1 MPDKMIDKNRY
12 LMVITIC
19 LIQLTSCSRGNHNFP
34 QTATFPV
41 AGANAFQLIDYGDP
55 GLQQLKRKLSHS
67 YHEKIHIL
75 QLGDSHTASD
85 FFSGQL
91 RRHFKQQY
99 GDGGVG
105 FISPLAI
112 SGNRFDN
119 VLFSTAKGWDMITSR
134 KTSNAGFTLGG
145 NIATPRQDNNDA
157 QLVVRDTDSTFSM
170 QALYRNQAN
179 GKIQIQNQTVVLPG
193 SQSRWVLSQPVTVQ
207 SPVRYSLS
215 PSGGSQLAGWLLSS
229 RNSGGVMLSALGI
242 NGARVSMLDKWCDN
256 WLSTLQMLKP
266 DMVILAYG
274 TNESFDQQLD
284 IQRYR
289 QSYSEYV
296 QAIRRALPGAVILLV
311 GPGSSI
317 SNKNGVSC
325 QQHQSGVLKPV
336 IQAQRDVAQFHH
348 TLFWDWFDYMGGDC
362 AIERWQQQG
371 IARPDLIHLT
381 QQGYQRS
388 ADALWQ
394 QFVALL
400 NTTQQ

>member
-1 MPDKMIDKNRY
+1 MAI
-12 LMVITIC
+12 IIC
-19 LIQLTSCSRGNHNFP
+19 LIQLTSCSREDHDISGV
-34 QTATFPV
+34 ATTLTTGENTV
-41 AGANAFQLIDYGDP
+41 QLIDYGDP
-55 GLQQLKRKLSHS
+55 GLQQLKHKLSHS
-67 YHEKIHIL
+67 DKEKIHIL

-105 FISPLAI
+105 FVSPLAI
-112 SGNRFDN
+112 SGTRFDN
-119 VLFSTAKGWDMITSR
+119 VLFSIAKGWNMITSR

-157 QLVVRDTDSTFSM
+157 QLAVRDTEPTFSM

-179 GKIQIQNQTVVLPG
+179 GKIQIQNQAVMLPG
-193 SQSRWVLSQPVTVQ
+193 SQSQWVLSQPVTVQ

-215 PSGGSQLAGWLLSS
+215 LSGGSQLAGWLLSS
-229 RNSGGVMLSALGI
+229 NHRGGVMLSALGI
-242 NGARVSMLDKWCDN
+242 NGAQVSMLDKWRDN
-256 WLSTLQMLKP
+256 WLSTLKILKP

-274 TNESFDQQLD
+274 TNEAFDQQLD

-289 QSYSEYV
+289 KNYSEHIR
-296 QAIRRALPGAVILLV
+296 AIRRVLPNAVILLV
-311 GPGSSI
+311 SPGSSI
-317 SNKNGVSC
+317 SNKTGVSC
-325 QQHQSGVLKPV
+325 QQQQSVALKPV
-336 IQAQRDVAQFHH
+336 IQAQRDIARIHH

-388 ADALWQ
+388 ADALWRQ
-394 QFVALL
+394 LATLL
-400 NTTQQ
+400 HTTQK

>member
-1 MPDKMIDKNRY
+1 MPDKMMGKNRC
-12 LMVITIC
+12 LMMTLC
-19 LIQLTSCSRGNHNFP
+19 LIQLTSCGRGNNGFP
-34 QTATFPV
+34 QATTFPV
-41 AGANAFQLIDYGDP
+41 AGGNAIQLIDYGDP
-55 GLQQLKRKLSHS
+55 GLQQLKYKLSHS
-67 YHEKIHIL
+67 DREKIHIL

-112 SGNRFDN
+112 SGNRSDN
-119 VLFSTAKGWDMITSR
+119 VLFANAKGWDMITSR
-134 KTSNAGFTLGG
+134 KTTNAGFTLGG
-145 NIATPRQDNNDA
+145 NIATPRQDNNNA
-157 QLVVRDTDSTFSM
+157 ELIVRDTDPAFLM

-179 GKIQIQNQTVVLPG
+179 GKVQIQHRTVVLPC
-193 SQSRWVLSQPVTVQ
+193 SQSRWTLSQPVTVQ
-207 SPVRYSLS
+207 SPVRYSLA

-229 RNSGGVMLSALGI
+229 SNSGGVMLSALGI
-242 NGARVSMLDKWCDN
+242 NGARVSMLDKWRDN

-266 DMVILAYG
+266 DMVIMAYG
-274 TNESFDQQLD
+274 TNEAFDQQLD
-284 IQRYR
+284 IQRY
-289 QSYSEYV
+289 QQNYSEYV
-296 QAIRRALPGAVILLV
+296 QAIRRVLPEAVTLLV

-317 SNKNGVSC
+317 SNKNGASC
-325 QQHQSGVLKPV
+325 QQLQPALLKPV
-336 IQAQRDVAQFHH
+336 IQAQREVAQSYH
-348 TLFWDWFDYMGGDC
+348 TLFWNWFDYMGGDC

-381 QQGYQRS
+381 QQGYERS

-400 NTTQQ
+400 NATQE

>member
-1 MPDKMIDKNRY
+1 MMMT
-12 LMVITIC
+12 LC
-19 LIQLTSCSRGNHNFP
+19 LIQLTSCSRENNNVP
-34 QTATFPV
+34 QTTTFPM
-41 AGANAFQLIDYGDP
+41 GGENGIQLIDYGDP
-55 GLQQLKRKLSHS
+55 GLQRLKRKLNHS
-67 YHEKIHIL
+67 DKEKIHIL

-119 VLFSTAKGWDMITSR
+119 VLFSNANGWDMVTSR
-134 KTSNAGFTLGG
+134 KTTNAGFTLGG
-145 NIATPRQDNNDA
+145 NIATPRRDNNDA
-157 QLVVRDTDSTFSM
+157 ELVVRDTDPAFLM

-179 GKIQIQNQTVVLPG
+179 GKIQIQHQTIVLPC

-207 SPVRYSLS
+207 SPVRYSLA

-229 RNSGGVMLSALGI
+229 SHRGGVMLSALGI
-242 NGARVSMLDKWCDN
+242 NGARVSMLDKWRDN

-266 DMVILAYG
+266 DMVVMAYG
-274 TNESFDQQLD
+274 TNEAFDQQLD
-284 IQRYR
+284 IQRY
-289 QSYSEYV
+289 QQNYSEYV
-296 QAIRRALPGAVILLV
+296 QAIRRVLPEAVILLV

-317 SNKNGVSC
+317 SNKNGASC
-325 QQHQSGVLKPV
+325 RQHQPVLLKPV
-336 IQAQRDVAQFHH
+336 IQAQREVAQSYH
-348 TLFWDWFDYMGGDC
+348 TLFWSWFDYMGGDC

-388 ADALWQ
+388 ADALWR

-400 NTTQQ
+400 NATQE

>member
-1 MPDKMIDKNRY
+1 M
-12 LMVITIC
+12 
-19 LIQLTSCSRGNHNFP
+19 
-34 QTATFPV
+34 
-41 AGANAFQLIDYGDP
+41 
-55 GLQQLKRKLSHS
+55 QQLKYKLSHS
-67 YHEKIHIL
+67 DREKIHIL

-119 VLFSTAKGWDMITSR
+119 VLFPTAKGWDMITSR

-157 QLVVRDTDSTFSM
+157 ELVVRDTEPTFSM
-170 QALYRNQAN
+170 QALYRNQTN
-179 GKIQIQNQTVVLPG
+179 GKIQIQHRTVVLPC
-193 SQSRWVLSQPVTVQ
+193 SQSRWTLSQPVTVQ
-207 SPVRYSLS
+207 SPVRYSLA

-229 RNSGGVMLSALGI
+229 SNSGGVMLSALGI
-242 NGARVSMLDKWCDN
+242 NGARVSMLDKWRDN

-266 DMVILAYG
+266 DMVIMAYG
-274 TNESFDQQLD
+274 TNEAFDQQLD
-284 IQRYR
+284 IQRY
-289 QSYSEYV
+289 QQNYSEYV
-296 QAIRRALPGAVILLV
+296 QAIRRVLPEAVILLV

-317 SNKNGVSC
+317 SNKNGASC
-325 QQHQSGVLKPV
+325 QQLQPALLKPV
-336 IQAQRDVAQFHH
+336 IQAQREVAQSYH
-348 TLFWDWFDYMGGDC
+348 TLFWNWFDYMGGDC

-381 QQGYQRS
+381 QQGYERS

-394 QFVALL
+394 QFAALL
-400 NTTQQ
+400 NATQ